1 MCRQIPGQFDQGF
14 FLFKNVVYNVFYV
27 HKLYYQEKG
36 AWYDDKKWKNVYTAF
51 YFVDIPVLWY
61 FMGRRG
67 RGAGTG
73 FPGGGADGGFHWKN
87 LI

>member
-51 YFVDIPVLWY
+51 YFVDIPVLWNLVEH
-61 FMGRRG
+61 RSRG
-67 RGAGTG
+67 SGTG
-73 FPGGGADGGFHWKN
+73 FTGGSPDGSIHRKS
-87 LI
+87 IV